1 MLNTT
6 FRQLVVP
13 EVPAVKKFIL
23 RRQSRRQFRPWTL
36 KALLAKFPQ
45 LKSFVWESS
54 RLHWGNCHPLP
65 HGKQSWSRT
74 KGYETYGEG
83 AAAVLSPFSW
93 RLIEFVSSFGT
104 GLPPKLKDLLIFED
118 CNVAFAYGAGRPY
131 PPDHICL
138 MADPGVAAALARG
151 SFGLTRLHVPYM
163 IDAWDFFKAYQKGC
177 AWQHL
182 ESISLTS
189 ALLAPY
195 SSNDKISELLCTA
208 SEVALGMPKLQSF
221 AL

>member
-13 EVPAVKKFIL
+13 EVPAVKQFIL

-36 KALLAKFPQ
+36 KALLAKLPQ
-45 LKSFVWESS
+45 LESFVWEPS
-54 RLHWGNCHPLP
+54 RLHWGNYHPIP

-104 GLPPKLKDLLIFED
+104 GLPPKLKDLLFFSKTATSHLPMVLAGHTPPIIFVSWQILELPQHSHAEVSD
-118 CNVAFAYGAGRPY
+118 
-131 PPDHICL
+131 
-138 MADPGVAAALARG
+138 
-151 SFGLTRLHVPYM
+151 LHGFM
-163 IDAWDFFKAYQKGC
+163 S
-177 AWQHL
+177 H
-182 ESISLTS
+182 T
-189 ALLAPY
+189 
-195 SSNDKISELLCTA
+195 
-208 SEVALGMPKLQSF
+208 
-221 AL
+221 